1 MRGGGGPVVSRGGRG
16 RRRERGHGVVDGCV
30 RGAWMLVESSSAA
43 AHAGDAGVVRRA
55 NVSLL
60 RARRCV
66 GDRVS
71 VCVWCFWLVTVALC
85 GYMYA
90 GQVKE
95 QESSVARRRARQR
108 ARYPGSS
115 RAQLASVS
123 SRMQTKHGRPS
134 ETLASTSRCV
144 RIRIRIAWTTMRSTC
159 QRHESRGL
167 GSVRRRRTAT
177 PQMLTHERLRG
188 HQ

>member
-1 MRGGGGPVVSRGGRG
+1 MTMRGGGGPVVSRGGRG

-95 QESSVARRRARQR
+95 QKSKGRWL
-108 ARYPGSS
+108 YCS